1 MIYETDPS
9 PLPLS
14 GLLGLPPYRA
24 IGDYVH
30 AENAKAQAVNS
41 FAIVIGPGRHQV
53 LQLVEMFR
61 TEVITP
67 GVPVMGHGLSWPVP
81 DA

>member
-1 MIYETDPS
+1 
-9 PLPLS
+9 
-14 GLLGLPPYRA
+14 
-24 IGDYVH
+24 
-30 AENAKAQAVNS
+30 
-41 FAIVIGPGRHQV
+41 VIGPGRHQV

>member
-30 AENAKAQAVNS
+30 AENAKAEAVNEHP
-41 FAIVIGPGRHQV
+41 GPDFDWQPEIEPEAG
-53 LQLVEMFR
+53 
-61 TEVITP
+61 
-67 GVPVMGHGLSWPVP
+67 
-81 DA
+81 